1 MRFPVRR
8 WINRWNA
15 YWFPQSSTL
24 SLSISRIVVVAAQLF
39 WFFPSLRWHTN
50 LLQKNAEFIA
60 PQVLISAI
68 SEVIRRDVFFTPST
82 FTFLYWATAAVGVLA
97 LVGLFTR
104 LSVFMFALGSWIF
117 IAHVYSYG
125 DRHHP
130 EAVFAIFLM
139 TLAFAPSGDTL
150 SLDALIRRRRGRSGN
165 AVAET
170 PQKSDAGV
178 WPLKLVHVLLS
189 FLLLHRHQQTDLRRS
204 HLDEWVHSARL
215 YLRECRQPRRA
226 AGFMVG
232 ATALHFH
239 PHVGL
244 HGFIR
249 AVFLRVAHRAPDSS
263 VLLHHRNNVSD
274 RALSDR
280 AASVLSAYR
289 PAGPAPGAHGS
300 SVVAGLDG

>member
-68 SEVIRRDVFFTPST
+68 SEVIPRDVFFTPST

-104 LSVFMFALGSWIF
+104 PSVFLFALGSWIF

-139 TLAFAPSGDTL
+139 TLAFSPSGDRL
-150 SLDALIRRRRGRSGN
+150 SLDALIRRRRGRSGK
-165 AVAET
+165 AAEET
-170 PQKSDAGV
+170 PGQSDTPCG
-178 WPLKLVHVLLS
+178 
-189 FLLLHRHQQTDLRRS
+189 R
-204 HLDEWVHSARL
+204 
-215 YLRECRQPRRA
+215 
-226 AGFMVG
+226 
-232 ATALHFH
+232 
-239 PHVGL
+239 
-244 HGFIR
+244 
-249 AVFLRVAHRAPDSS
+249 
-263 VLLHHRNNVSD
+263 
-274 RALSDR
+274 
-280 AASVLSAYR
+280 
-289 PAGPAPGAHGS
+289 
-300 SVVAGLDG
+300 

>member
-68 SEVIRRDVFFTPST
+68 SEVVPRDAFFTPST

-139 TLAFAPSGDTL
+139 TLAFSPSGDRL
-150 SLDALIRRRRGRSGN
+150 SLDALIRRRRGRSGK
-165 AVAET
+165 AAEET
-170 PQKSDAGV
+170 PGQSDTAM
-178 WPLKLVHVLLS
+178 WPLKLLPFSRV
-189 FLLLHRHQQTDLRRS
+189 
-204 HLDEWVHSARL
+204 
-215 YLRECRQPRRA
+215 
-226 AGFMVG
+226 
-232 ATALHFH
+232 ATA
-239 PHVGL
+239 
-244 HGFIR
+244 I
-249 AVFLRVAHRAPDSS
+249 LR
-263 VLLHHRNNVSD
+263 
-274 RALSDR
+274 
-280 AASVLSAYR
+280 
-289 PAGPAPGAHGS
+289 G
-300 SVVAGLDG
+300 